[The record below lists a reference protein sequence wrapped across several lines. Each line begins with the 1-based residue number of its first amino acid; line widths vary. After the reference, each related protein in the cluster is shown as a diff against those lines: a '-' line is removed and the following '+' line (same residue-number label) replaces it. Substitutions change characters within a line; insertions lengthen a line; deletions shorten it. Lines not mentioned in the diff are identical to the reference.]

1 MCKTIVNAL
10 LLIDSFFKRYQCSY
24 RHNTHHNV
32 RSETAPQSPIEI
44 YLNLSIRTFQG
55 RSDGGYI
62 GIYTPKISLP
72 YKFLCGYWLFFL
84 FDPGQ
89 IVDFEIGMTS

>member
-1 MCKTIVNAL
+1 MTVIK
-10 LLIDSFFKRYQCSY
+10 
-24 RHNTHHNV
+24 V
-32 RSETAPQSPIEI
+32 RGADIELRLDYI
-44 YLNLSIRTFQG
+44 QG

-72 YKFLCGYWLFFL
+72 NKFLCGYWLFFL

-89 IVDFEIGMTS
+89 IVVDFEIGMTS